1 MNWALQVSKHFVP
14 RNGEANLY
22 GVVLYTDA
30 HANIKKVLRDPDCWA
45 AFDEVSGSQWAV
57 LAIRAR
63 QGKTGFPDFP
73 RGTIGYMVPVW
84 KEPGENREL
93 LEAFELSSTEGLPSV
108 VAFTEA
114 PDGRVL
120 RTVQKLDDSS
130 ADAAYSSLKDALSV
144 IARAVSNVREEH
156 LKDAEGVY
164 TAVDYALRN
173 AQEWRTMK
181 SILSTWRSVKTLVP

>member
-1 MNWALQVSKHFVP
+1 MNWALQASKHFVP
-14 RNGEANLY
+14 QSGEANLY

-57 LAIRAR
+57 LAIRAK
-63 QGKTGFPDFP
+63 QGKTGFPDFSH
-73 RGTIGYMVPVW
+73 GTVGYMVPVW
-84 KEPGENREL
+84 KEPRENREL
-93 LEAFELSSTEGLPSV
+93 LEAFELTSTEGLPSLV
-108 VAFTEA
+108 VFTED

-144 IARAVSNVREEH
+144 IATAVSRVREEH
-156 LKDAEGVY
+156 LHDAEGVY
-164 TAVDYALRN
+164 TAVNYATRS
-173 AQEWRTMK
+173 AREWKTMK
-181 SILSTWRSVKTLVP
+181 SVFSTWRAVKTLVP